1 MCEVQW
7 KKEAYVVWGSGQ
19 VGHAGRLRGSESREA
34 HACGTGR
41 IDG

>member
-1 MCEVQW
+1 MREVQW
-7 KKEAYVVWGSGQ
+7 KKGVCVVWGSGQ
-19 VGHAGRLRGSESREA
+19 VGHAGRVRGGKARDA